1 MNRWFRTGRRAV
13 ATCKLAFGILGA
25 GAALASFPST
35 TFAQLCVGF
44 TPNGSASCYLI
55 GTYELREDAVTTVHI
70 INPTGH
76 TVPVYAFFFDDN
88 QKPLA
93 CVHSN
98 LSANDLW
105 EISVNKL
112 GLQPKAGFGV
122 VKVITFV
129 NGAVAI
135 QGIVGNQRI
144 SFGTPRAVSETGLHP
159 VQPDLIREDY
169 SKVLSSLVPGC
180 KSM

>member
-1 MNRWFRTGRRAV
+1 MDRWIGMGLRAV
-13 ATCKLAFGILGA
+13 AARKLAFGLIGA
-25 GAALASFPST
+25 GAVLASLPST

-44 TPNGSASCYLI
+44 TPNGAASCYLI
-55 GTYELREDAVTTVHI
+55 GTYDLREDAVTTLHI

-76 TVPVYAFFFDDN
+76 SVPVYAFFFDDSE
-88 QKPLA
+88 KPLA
-93 CVHSN
+93 CLRSN

-105 EISVNKL
+105 EIQVNKL
-112 GLQPKAGFGV
+112 GLRPKAGFGV
-122 VKVITFV
+122 VKVITFF
-129 NGAVAI
+129 NGPVAL

-144 SFGTPRAVSETGLHP
+144 SFGAPGVSETGLHP

-169 SKVLSSLVPGC
+169 SKVLSALVPGC